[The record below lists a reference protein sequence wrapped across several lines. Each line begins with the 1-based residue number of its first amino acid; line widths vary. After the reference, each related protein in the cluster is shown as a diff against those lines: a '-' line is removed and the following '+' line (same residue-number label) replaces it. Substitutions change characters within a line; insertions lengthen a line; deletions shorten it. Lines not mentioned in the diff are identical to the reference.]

1 MNNEREETGPERRRK
16 RERRERQRARAKESP
31 GGRGAP
37 RPPFF
42 FFEVN
47 IYSRLSVKKK

>member
-31 GGRGAP
+31 GGAVLLGRL
-37 RPPFF
+37 FF
-42 FFEVN
+42 F
-47 IYSRLSVKKK
+47 SR